1 MTMLAGFQTALMV
14 PTEILGQQHYK
25 SFCELFSPFKEVN
38 IEFLSSSVKGKRR
51 REILEKLRQGEINL
65 LVGTHAIIQ
74 QEVVFQNLGLVITD
88 EQHRFG
94 VNQRKML
101 REKVNL

>member
-1 MTMLAGFQTALMV
+1 MNV
-14 PTEILGQQHYK
+14 KQHYK
-25 SFCELFSPFKEVN
+25 SLKELFAVYPEFK

-51 REILEKLRQGEINL
+51 REILEKLASGEVNL
-65 LVGTHAIIQ
+65 IIGTHAIIQ
-74 QEVVFQNLGLVITD
+74 QDVTFKKLGLVITD

-101 REKVNL
+101 REKVTMLIFSCDK